1 MVSGL
6 TTQTCGPLQA
16 RQWFKLREVVNWAV
30 SLGLFVVIFL
40 VLMPIL
46 HPFFALVIGVI
57 PAACLLFL
65 LLDKRAIG
73 IRCNRCLKYIATNTP
88 WVCGFCQ
95 ATNQRVDDFPFVYRC
110 EHCGAEPKAY
120 KCHHCGELV
129 FLSEDRL
136 GQNYA
141 RCVSTPVEDVS
152 KVEISLQDREKRRM
166 EHELL
171 MTRLTAELND
181 AKRKVEPPKKVGPLE
196 KLEEDFSI
204 HHTRVMGAREIAR
217 REKAANAEKY
227 KDDPAGL
234 KDANDAVDD
243 WLSRHI

>member
-1 MVSGL
+1 
-6 TTQTCGPLQA
+6 
-16 RQWFKLREVVNWAV
+16 
-30 SLGLFVVIFL
+30 
-40 VLMPIL
+40 
-46 HPFFALVIGVI
+46 
-57 PAACLLFL
+57 
-65 LLDKRAIG
+65 
-73 IRCNRCLKYIATNTP
+73 
-88 WVCGFCQ
+88 
-95 ATNQRVDDFPFVYRC
+95 
-110 EHCGAEPKAY
+110 
-120 KCHHCGELV
+120 LV

-152 KVEISLQDREKRRM
+152 KAEISLQEREKRAM
-166 EHELL
+166 EHQLM

-181 AKRKVEPPKKVGPLE
+181 AKRKVEPPKKINPLE

-227 KDDPAGL
+227 KDDPPGL

-243 WLSRHI
+243 WLSRHV